1 MVYRGY
7 LGIPVDTSMTFGRLF
22 FDVLLLLF
30 FLHFFPKHATS
41 LAELGANMVP
51 TWAKMEAKSIQ
62 IPSKNQKAEILKI
75 STTMGRN

>member
-1 MVYRGY
+1 
-7 LGIPVDTSMTFGRLF
+7 LGGLF

-30 FLHFFPKHATS
+30 FLQFFPKHATS

-51 TWAKMEAKSIQ
+51 NWAKMEAKSIQ